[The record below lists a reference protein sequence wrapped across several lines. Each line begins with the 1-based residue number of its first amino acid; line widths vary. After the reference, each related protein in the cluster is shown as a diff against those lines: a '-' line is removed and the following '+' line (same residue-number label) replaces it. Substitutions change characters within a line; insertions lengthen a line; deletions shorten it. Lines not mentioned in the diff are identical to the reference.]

1 LIHLRRIFLVFAL
14 LLAASPA
21 SAQVFG
27 KNKVLYEPL
36 DWAVLETPHLRFHF
50 YAEEE
55 SLARHLVVFAE
66 SVCVEYDAKFRLESQ
81 KQIPFILFSAHHLF
95 QQTNATYGLIPE
107 STGGLTELIKGRVL
121 LPHTGSWH
129 RLKWVTRH
137 ELAHAYMLE
146 KLSRVM
152 RENKRSQNYM
162 PPLWFIE
169 GLAEFCGT
177 QWDEDAEG
185 LLRDAVLSGRAYPL
199 TRSEPITGTV
209 LMYKEGQS
217 FLLYLAERFGEAKI
231 FDLMDNWHRAE
242 DFESGFKITFGHP
255 LSEVDD
261 EWFQS
266 VRRRYYPVVAEAKA
280 PDETGRKLTFRG
292 PYNLGPRVLPAT
304 SAGDSAVRFCY
315 FHAREGAV
323 DLVVSEPK
331 KNGGRRERRLLRG
344 GLSARFESVHLFQNR
359 PDASREGKI
368 ALSSKTGGRDALYIL
383 DANSGKLERR
393 LEFPRI
399 VAINDPVLL
408 PGSQGAVFS
417 AQDDGGRS
425 DLYRAKWNTGK
436 LTLERLTRDD
446 YDDIEPD
453 VSPDGKWVVFASDR
467 GERGG
472 RYSLFRLAL
481 ESSGAPSVPG
491 VPTSATTS
499 SEGVAYA
506 SLDPTDPSI
515 THKPADAAVRA
526 GQIDRVSNPSKGD
539 DRQPVYSPDGRWI
552 AFRSTR
558 GGTSDL
564 YMRSSE
570 PGAEVRRVTRLLG
583 PASDPEWLANGRG
596 LLYTA
601 QHEVTFQT
609 YKIPVQ
615 PESLTVEM
623 ESGDTVT
630 PVLPVA
636 THEDPTKR
644 YQRRLGLDLTS
655 NTVGVSTGM
664 GGVGGASQIALS
676 DILGNENIY
685 LFIANDAERFGDF
698 WDGWQFGVTYL
709 NRSRRLNWGVGLFRL
724 TEMYDQTRDAVRREK
739 RFGTQGL
746 ASYAFNKFLRVEGTV
761 TLRHASDHLMEDG
774 TAGNVDLIT
783 NTLAL
788 VNDNTRW
795 TWLGPTGG
803 QRMYLGGSMTRDLT
817 TGRGDVATVIAE
829 ARHYGMLLPNVVSA
843 TRVQGR
849 TSFLRDAGQFYLGQ
863 SSLRGFERRAL
874 SGTRT
879 LAFQEELRF
888 PLIQR
893 LRVALPASWE
903 FPTVSGAVFSDA
915 GYAWDD
921 YGRPF
926 KAGSVGFGFFILGG
940 YFPALRWNYVWT
952 TTDFQ
957 TLPSKPRAEFW
968 IGFNF

>member
-1 LIHLRRIFLVFAL
+1 MIHLRRTFLVFAL
-14 LLAASPA
+14 LLAAHPA

-66 SVCVEYDAKFRLESQ
+66 SVCVEFDERFRLESQ
-81 KQIPFILFSAHHLF
+81 RQIPFILFSAHHLF

-137 ELAHAYMLE
+137 ELTHAYMLE

-152 RENKRSQNYM
+152 RENRRTQNYM

-169 GLAEFCGT
+169 GLAEYCGT
-177 QWDEDAEG
+177 TWDADAEG

-217 FLLYLAERFGEAKI
+217 FLLYLAERFGDAKI

-242 DFESGFKITFGHP
+242 DFESAFKITFGHS
-255 LSEVDD
+255 LGEVDD

-266 VRRRYYPVVAEAKA
+266 VRRRYYPVVAESKT
-280 PDETGRKLTFRG
+280 PDEIGTKLTFRG
-292 PYNLGPRVLPAT
+292 PFNLGPRVLPPA
-304 SAGDSAVRFCY
+304 ADGDSAVRFCY

-323 DLVVSEPK
+323 DLVVSEPRRK
-331 KNGGRRERRLLRG
+331 GGRQERRLLRG
-344 GLSARFESVHLFQNR
+344 GNSAKFESVHLFQNR
-359 PDASREGKI
+359 PDASPEGKI
-368 ALSSKTGGRDALYIL
+368 ALSSKNGGRDALYVL
-383 DANSGKLERR
+383 DSRSGKLERR
-393 LEFPRI
+393 LEFPGI
-399 VAINDPVLL
+399 VAINDPSLL
-408 PGSQGAVFS
+408 PGNQGVVFS

-425 DLYRAKWNTGK
+425 DLYRARWNTGK
-436 LTLERLTRDD
+436 VELERLTRDD

-453 VSPDGKWVVFASDR
+453 VSRDGRWIVFASDR

-472 RYSLFRLAL
+472 RYSLFRMAL
-481 ESSGAPSVPG
+481 ESSGDGPAAAVPASPEAGAPS
-491 VPTSATTS
+491 
-499 SEGVAYA
+499 VAYA
-506 SLDPTDPSI
+506 SLDPSDPAV
-515 THKPADAAVRA
+515 TAQPAGAGLRA
-526 GQIDRVSNPSKGD
+526 GQIQRLSDSPAGD
-539 DRQPVYSPDGRWI
+539 DRQPVISPDGRWV

-564 YMRSSE
+564 YVRAAE
-570 PGAEVRRVTRLLG
+570 PGPEVRRVTRLLG
-583 PASDPEWLANGRG
+583 PASDPEWLADGKG

-609 YKIPVQ
+609 YQIPVE
-615 PESLTVEM
+615 PESLSIEM
-623 ESGDTVT
+623 EPASEETL
-630 PVLPVA
+630 VLPQVR
-636 THEDPTKR
+636 HEDPTKR
-644 YQRRLGLDLTS
+644 YQRRLGLDLSS
-655 NTVGVSTGM
+655 NSVGVNTSM

-709 NRSRRLNWGVGLFRL
+709 NRARRLNWGVGLFRL

-746 ASYAFNKFLRVEGTV
+746 ASYAFSKFLRVEGTV

-774 TAGNVDLIT
+774 TSGNVDLLT

-795 TWLGPTGG
+795 TWLGPAGG

-817 TGRGDVATVIAE
+817 TGRGDVATVVAE
-829 ARHYGMLLPNVVSA
+829 ARHYGIILPNVVSA

-863 SSLRGFERRAL
+863 NSLRGFERRAL
-874 SGTRT
+874 SGMRT
-879 LAFQEELRF
+879 LVIQEELRF

-893 LRVALPASWE
+893 LRVALPSSWE
-903 FPTVSGAVFSDA
+903 FPTVSGTVFSDA
-915 GYAWDD
+915 GWAWDD
-921 YGRPF
+921 GRPV
-926 KAGSVGFGFFILGG
+926 KAGSVGFGFFVLGG

-957 TLPSKPRAEFW
+957 SLPSKPRTEFW